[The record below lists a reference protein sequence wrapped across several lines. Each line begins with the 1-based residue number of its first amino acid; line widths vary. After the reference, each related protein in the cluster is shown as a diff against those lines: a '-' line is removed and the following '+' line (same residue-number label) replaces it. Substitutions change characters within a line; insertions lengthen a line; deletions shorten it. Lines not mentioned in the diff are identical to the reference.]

1 MKVVFNPWGDL
12 LLSLLKDSNNSALLV
27 CPFVRSSAIDK
38 LAPVLKGKSGFQL
51 RVLTSLRSHDLI
63 TGISEPGALMAL
75 LSLQTADFDCEIRA
89 VRNLHAKVYLFD
101 DRLGVVSSANLTS
114 GGLGGNIEVGVLL
127 EASRLVA
134 ELREYLDSI
143 WESAYPL
150 DAEALEKAEETAK
163 RMAEIQAEGPPEP
176 DELRTLA
183 RLVDRQV
190 ASVRPG
196 AVAMEDLD
204 VSEAQPQP
212 TGVKYPQAN
221 DVAKILQLPA
231 LIERGIT
238 TGRQIAE
245 EFGVRRRQG
254 NYYREAAEILGLI
267 YRDPAGVM
275 RVTDAG
281 YRYLRADADDKLVIV
296 RHLMVQ
302 CDPIRT
308 VAAEL
313 GVDLGAIPYDIS
325 AVRRLMD
332 HNRLT
337 AIIDKTS
344 PLTGSTRG
352 RRASS
357 IMAWLRWLLKMLGSQ
372 D

>member
-1 MKVVFNPWGDL
+1 MKVVFNPWGAL
-12 LLSLLKDSNNSALLV
+12 LLSLLKDAKNSALLV

-38 LAPVLKGKSGFQL
+38 LAPVLRGKVGFQL
-51 RVLTSLRSHDLI
+51 RILTCLRSHDLM
-63 TGISEPGALMAL
+63 TGISEPGALMVL
-75 LSLQTADFDCEIRA
+75 LELQAADFDCEIRA

-101 DRLGVVSSANLTS
+101 DQLGVVSSANLTS
-114 GGLGGNIEVGVLL
+114 GGLAGNIEVGVLL
-127 EASRLVA
+127 EAAPLLA
-134 ELREYLDSI
+134 ELREYFDSI

-150 DAEALEKAEETAK
+150 DTEALVKAEETAK
-163 RMAEIQAEGPPEP
+163 RMAEIQAEARPEP
-176 DELRTLA
+176 DELRKLA

-196 AVAMEDLD
+196 GVGMGDLD
-204 VSEAQPQP
+204 VSEAQPEP
-212 TGVKYPQAN
+212 LEVKYPQAN
-221 DVAKILQLPA
+221 DVTKILQLPA

-238 TGRQIAE
+238 TGRQIAV
-245 EFGVRRRQG
+245 EFGIKERQG

-267 YRDPAGVM
+267 HRDSAGVL

-281 YRYLRADADDKLVIV
+281 YRYLRADADDRPVIV

-302 CDPIRT
+302 CDPMRA

-332 HNRLT
+332 KDRLAT
-337 AIIDKTS
+337 IIERTS
-344 PLTGSTRG
+344 PLTGSTPG

-357 IMAWLRWLLKMLGSQ
+357 IMAWLRWLLKAFDPQ
-372 D
+372 E